1 MSGLSSYC
9 RQKYQATDKL
19 VYIEDLGDYLEQ
31 LQDFHVKL
39 ENMIQKGDRNTV
51 VSLLEANFEA
61 LMDQLDNGIKGLEQ
75 AAMLDVLIQLSM
87 SLQDTNAVPLMLEQ
101 VLVSSII
108 STRLEEKEILKS
120 LSFF

>member
-1 MSGLSSYC
+1 
-9 RQKYQATDKL
+9 
-19 VYIEDLGDYLEQ
+19 
-31 LQDFHVKL
+31 
-39 ENMIQKGDRNTV
+39 MIQKGDRNTV

-108 STRLEEKEILKS
+108 STLMEEKEILKS
-120 LSFF
+120 LSFFQKSSA